1 MSFSQRLCLRWNPDL
16 VENKVEIY
24 FTFSKKPINTSS
36 LIVIVTVT
44 VAQVKGEFL
53 PLIFFFLH
61 FVKQICSI
69 YSHIG
74 KLPIMGFVI
83 I

>member
-1 MSFSQRLCLRWNPDL
+1 MSFSQRLCLRWNLAL

-53 PLIFFFLH
+53 PLIFSFFLLLSKYAL
-61 FVKQICSI
+61 FRVT
-69 YSHIG
+69 
-74 KLPIMGFVI
+74 
-83 I
+83 